1 MPSLQAA
8 AEYFQS
14 QNGCD
19 GELPCLYGADSGA
32 GSGRDEAAGYAG
44 RPTCS
49 ASSGDKPRCS
59 IADSHP
65 PASGNPTGLRCPQF
79 TSSCPHSTGDGCTVI
94 ASEDNI
100 AIGCSI
106 PVRTEASTLCARTTA
121 RYDTAAGGETTSG
134 PCSGGRVSSPASC
147 FTRRV
152 KTRVTQVS
160 PCQGPLTGE
169 LVGR

>member
-8 AEYFQS
+8 AEHFQS

-32 GSGRDEAAGYAG
+32 GSGRDEATGYAG

-49 ASSGDKPRCS
+49 ASSGDKPRCC
-59 IADSHP
+59 IADFCSP
-65 PASGNPTGLRCPQF
+65 GSGNQASSRCLQS
-79 TSSCPHSTGDGCTVI
+79 TSSCPHSTGNGCTVI
-94 ASEDNI
+94 ATEGNI
-100 AIGCSI
+100 PNPI
-106 PVRTEASTLCARTTA
+106 RTEASTLRARTTA

-134 PCSGGRVSSPASC
+134 PCSGGRVSNPASC
-147 FTRRV
+147 FARTV
-152 KTRVTQVS
+152 KTRVTQVR

-169 LVGR
+169 LMGR